1 MKNQSKNLMVL
12 SLSAL
17 LLVACGKSSVAS
29 SENNQIRTS
38 NCALIDSWMKYKDDP
53 ALEDFWGNQNTYGY
67 MAEEENTLW
76 RNLQQGDKS
85 YELLLELRKVSY
97 AQHWWEAPPLGTLA
111 TEGNV
116 VRFNENPFS
125 DDQEWSV
132 IRDVSNICP
141 NYSDENLAN
150 YFAYALL
157 LK

>member
-1 MKNQSKNLMVL
+1 MLLAFISYKIQFTGRV
-12 SLSAL
+12 SAL
-17 LLVACGKSSVAS
+17 I
-29 SENNQIRTS
+29 NQGIELKMLTLHRDRLADIVLTPPEQDTPQG
-38 NCALIDSWMKYKDDP
+38 NLPFHDLAHLP
-53 ALEDFWGNQNTYGY
+53 AT
-67 MAEEENTLW
+67 
-76 RNLQQGDKS
+76 
-85 YELLLELRKVSY
+85 LELRKVSY